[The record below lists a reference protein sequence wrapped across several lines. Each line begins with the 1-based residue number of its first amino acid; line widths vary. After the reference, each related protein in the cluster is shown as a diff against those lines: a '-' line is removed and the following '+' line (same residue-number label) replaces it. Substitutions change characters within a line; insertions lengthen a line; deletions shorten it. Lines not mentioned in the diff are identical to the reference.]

1 MQRVNEPLQGFC
13 YFFFV
18 FFDLVFYWFIHEMK
32 QKSRVCDQSREIAS
46 LNPSFSFHW
55 THTNSDKKKP

>member
-1 MQRVNEPLQGFC
+1 
-13 YFFFV
+13 
-18 FFDLVFYWFIHEMK
+18 MK

-55 THTNSDKKKP
+55 THTQTAIKKTLDFNNNN